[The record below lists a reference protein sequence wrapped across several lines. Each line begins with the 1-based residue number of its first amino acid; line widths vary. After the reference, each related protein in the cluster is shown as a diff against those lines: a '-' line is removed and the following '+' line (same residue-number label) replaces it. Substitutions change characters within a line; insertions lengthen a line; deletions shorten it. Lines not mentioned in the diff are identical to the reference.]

1 VPEFRSQAAKGV
13 MSTIEMIDGPSIHVN
28 TARQMK
34 KEMIDHVRAVSM
46 MQENTNVTNQTYVD
60 ISTNPKHLTR

>member
-1 VPEFRSQAAKGV
+1 
-13 MSTIEMIDGPSIHVN
+13 MEMIDGPSIHVK

-46 MQENTNVTNQTYVD
+46 MKENTNVTYQACVD
-60 ISTNPKHLTR
+60 ISTNPKNFTRQG